1 MKKCRIC
8 EQTDIE
14 FEFQVCKVCGW
25 EDDDIQYENPDYI
38 GGANDMSYNLYKK
51 FFEENKN
58 VLIKNNNA
66 LKAIDLANNYFKAH
80 YPVLYR
86 DISKYRTGEIDQEIK

>member
-8 EQTDIE
+8 GQTDIE

-51 FFEENKN
+51 FF
-58 VLIKNNNA
+58 
-66 LKAIDLANNYFKAH
+66 
-80 YPVLYR
+80 
-86 DISKYRTGEIDQEIK
+86 SK